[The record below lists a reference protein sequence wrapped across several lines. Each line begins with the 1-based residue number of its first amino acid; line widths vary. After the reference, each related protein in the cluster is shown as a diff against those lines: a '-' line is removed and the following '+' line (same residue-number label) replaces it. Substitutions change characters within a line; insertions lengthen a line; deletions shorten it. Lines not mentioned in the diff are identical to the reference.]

1 MKPPFEVMLVPF
13 DVSELLWQGPK
24 VTPAAS
30 LVVPKPLAAPP
41 GMFSLLALTAPPP
54 KVIAPPVD
62 PQASEDHP
70 EQMVLVAANL
80 IPPPFDASV
89 SDQRVI
95 GPPFVRKLML
105 SAVRT
110 LRLDFNTKAL
120 FAPVT
125 VMFAPAVKSLDEP
138 VAVSVTGPAAEIA
151 ADVVTLEPVD
161 VTNTPPADAVRVAPL
176 FVIVPEP
183 DRVMLPVAS
192 IAPVGVTSVPPVIST
207 TPGVAVKEAEPA

>member
-1 MKPPFEVMLVPF
+1 M
-13 DVSELLWQGPK
+13 
-24 VTPAAS
+24 AALS
-30 LVVPKPLAAPP
+30 AFAAPP
-41 GMFSLLALTAPPP
+41 PRVM
-54 KVIAPPVD
+54 APPVES
-62 PQASEDHP
+62 QEFEDHP
-70 EQMVLVAANL
+70 EQIVFEASSLMT
-80 IPPPFDASV
+80 PPFKASV

-207 TPGVAVKEAEPA
+207 TPAVAVKEAEPE